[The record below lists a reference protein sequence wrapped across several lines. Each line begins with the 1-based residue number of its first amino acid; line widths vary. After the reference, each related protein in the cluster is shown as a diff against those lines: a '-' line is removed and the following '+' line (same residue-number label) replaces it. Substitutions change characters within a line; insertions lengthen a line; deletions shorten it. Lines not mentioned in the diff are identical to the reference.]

1 MIEMKDIVLD
11 DVKAYLGT
19 LGLKIETTEQ
29 ALQAMKVAALSNAAR
44 DLSMIRN
51 SLYKLEQRGKEKPQD
66 RQF

>member
-1 MIEMKDIVLD
+1 MKDIVLD